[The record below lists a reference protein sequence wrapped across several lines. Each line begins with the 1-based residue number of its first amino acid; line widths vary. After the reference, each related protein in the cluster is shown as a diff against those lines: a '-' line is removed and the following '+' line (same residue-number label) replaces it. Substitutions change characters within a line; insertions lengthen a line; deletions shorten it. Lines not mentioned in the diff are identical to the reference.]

1 MERNP
6 EPKYL
11 VIDLILGHEMFS
23 LPGGKTSK
31 VATCLVCS
39 HEALYVDDKEE
50 ERVQPML
57 GVV

>member
-1 MERNP
+1 MAV
-6 EPKYL
+6 KYYL
-11 VIDLILGHEMFS
+11 AE
-23 LPGGKTSK
+23 KTSK

-39 HEALYVDDKEE
+39 QEELYVDDKEE